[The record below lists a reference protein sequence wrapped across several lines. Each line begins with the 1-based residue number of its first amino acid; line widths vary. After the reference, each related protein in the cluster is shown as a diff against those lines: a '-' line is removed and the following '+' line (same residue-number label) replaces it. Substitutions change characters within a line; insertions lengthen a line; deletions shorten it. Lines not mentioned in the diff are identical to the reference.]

1 MGEGLIVVMINLW
14 GRNKMSKSRFM
25 ILLETKKKSV
35 INDVKIDAYLLC

>member
-1 MGEGLIVVMINLW
+1 
-14 GRNKMSKSRFM
+14 MSKSRFM